1 MPRLLVGTTEGQV
14 LSISMAL
21 NSAPV
26 IIVYVYTFSRTLLSK
41 TVTVKKNSINVTLL
55 CIYPPACN
63 AWKQV
68 MSARGINMGL
78 YLFTST
84 VRAGKYDKRVHG
96 GGWRPAAVAALAV
109 TSRALALHKSRP
121 LPAARYLS
129 VVARFGITCSP
140 QQ

>member
-26 IIVYVYTFSRTLLSK
+26 IIVYVYSFSRTLLSK
-41 TVTVKKNSINVTLL
+41 TVTIKKQYKCYILMYL
-55 CIYPPACN
+55 PACN

-68 MSARGINMGL
+68 VSARGINMGL

>member
-1 MPRLLVGTTEGQV
+1 MYL
-14 LSISMAL
+14 
-21 NSAPV
+21 
-26 IIVYVYTFSRTLLSK
+26 
-41 TVTVKKNSINVTLL
+41 
-55 CIYPPACN
+55 PACN

-68 MSARGINMGL
+68 VSARGINMGL

-96 GGWRPAAVAALAV
+96 DGWRPAAVAALAV